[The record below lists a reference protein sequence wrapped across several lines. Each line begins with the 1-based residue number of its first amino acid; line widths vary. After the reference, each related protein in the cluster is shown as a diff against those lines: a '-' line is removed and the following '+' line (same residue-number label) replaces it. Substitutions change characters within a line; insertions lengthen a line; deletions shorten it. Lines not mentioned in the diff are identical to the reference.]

1 MSKTFEELAERACRP
16 LTKGA
21 DYRTQALIGA
31 LTGGATGALS
41 GYISADE
48 GETRKQMLRQGLI
61 GALAGGV
68 GFPAVAHAFKAPKR
82 PQAAQAASSKAEAKA
97 PPKAEAPA
105 PKAEAPK
112 PEAPK
117 APPRVE
123 DLPPPKPR
131 TRVDDLVR
139 KNVPFADS
147 DNPAFDYGQVAGE
160 SVVGAGVGYGA
171 GNAGSR
177 AYQARHTTT
186 PKARL
191 AAGDVPAVRAMRPA
205 LADYFGPDIFA
216 EAVARSNGD
225 PARFRSMLVE
235 GILAE
240 QRVSNRKAE
249 ITPSTPLSDE
259 LSARTKADP
268 KGKPAGRTA
277 PERELSAV
285 AARGTTGMRERWV
298 NDPASKDGISRLT
311 DEIIKSRRTNAH
323 RWGVGGGV
331 VGGVGLP
338 FLTESARDYLDSRAA
353 INQGAK

>member
-1 MSKTFEELAERACRP
+1 MSKTPEELAERACRP
-16 LTKGA
+16 FTKGA

-48 GETRKQMLRQGLI
+48 GETRKQMLRRGLI

-82 PQAAQAASSKAEAKA
+82 PQAAPTASSKTKT
-97 PPKAEAPA
+97 PPRAEAPV
-105 PKAEAPK
+105 PKA
-112 PEAPK
+112 EAPK

-139 KNVPFADS
+139 KSVPFADS

-160 SVVGAGVGYGA
+160 GAVGAGVGYGA

-205 LADYFGPDIFA
+205 LADYFGPDIFS
-216 EAVARSNGD
+216 EAVARSKGD

-240 QRVSNRKAE
+240 QRVGNRKAE
-249 ITPSTPLSDE
+249 ITPSTPLADE
-259 LSARTKADP
+259 LAARTKADP

-277 PERELSAV
+277 SERELSAV

-311 DEIIKSRRTNAH
+311 EELIKSRRTNAH

>member
-82 PQAAQAASSKAEAKA
+82 PQAAPTASSKAEAKA
-97 PPKAEAPA
+97 PPKAEALV

-123 DLPPPKPR
+123 DLPPPKPG
-131 TRVDDLVR
+131 TRVDGLVR

-160 SVVGAGVGYGA
+160 SAVGAGAGY
-171 GNAGSR
+171 AGSR
-177 AYQARHTTT
+177 AYQARNTTT
-186 PKARL
+186 PRALIQSKDAPGLRVARPGL
-191 AAGDVPAVRAMRPA
+191 AAFSDEVGPGVFQEAVRLSDGDPRKFKHLLINRMLDEQARGVTVPND
-205 LADYFGPDIFA
+205 LEA
-216 EAVARSNGD
+216 EAAALRPRDSSDKHKPKAPKTRQAIEAEVERGT
-225 PARFRSMLVE
+225 RSM
-235 GILAE
+235 
-240 QRVSNRKAE
+240 R
-249 ITPSTPLSDE
+249 D
-259 LSARTKADP
+259 
-268 KGKPAGRTA
+268 
-277 PERELSAV
+277 
-285 AARGTTGMRERWV
+285 RWV
-298 NDPASKDGISRLT
+298 NTPGHSDKLQPLTEEIVKARRGNARL
-311 DEIIKSRRTNAH
+311 SGA
-323 RWGVGGGV
+323 GGAV
-331 VGGVGLP
+331 ALP